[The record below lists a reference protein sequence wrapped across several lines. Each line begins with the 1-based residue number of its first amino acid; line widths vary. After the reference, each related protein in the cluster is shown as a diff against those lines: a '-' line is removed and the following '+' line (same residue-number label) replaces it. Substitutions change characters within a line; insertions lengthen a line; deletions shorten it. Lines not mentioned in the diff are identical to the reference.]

1 MTQTLLLII
10 ALLAVSVMA
19 ISLYWNNF
27 HTKFASIALFIILA
41 NCVYFSLDGV
51 KGWPAEEPREVKGTI
66 ASIVIVNPS
75 ESFEGAIYVGVFLSE
90 ENEWYEYDYPRISP
104 KTFYVKYSNNRAA
117 EFEKAKQDGF
127 TQLNDQLQ
135 KAYAQIQ
142 DMIKVQER
150 YKAAIDKLREI
161 INTQKEY
168 YTTEAQAE
176 LTTDYKRYDGF
187 KKYIEKLQN
196 EIARLTDELNNK
208 SA

>member
-27 HTKFASIALFIILA
+27 HTQFASIALFIILA

-90 ENEWYEYDYPRISP
+90 ENKWYEYDYPRISP

-117 EFEKAKQDGF
+117 EFEKAKQAMKEGKEVRIDGIPPMEGQGEGEEYDGEI
-127 TQLNDQLQ
+127 TDMSS
-135 KAYAQIQ
+135 IIG
-142 DMIKVQER
+142 DMIAKIMMKQEDTYEPGR
-150 YKAAIDKLREI
+150 PKGIDIVEPGSPPSKGTSE
-161 INTQKEY
+161 
-168 YTTEAQAE
+168 
-176 LTTDYKRYDGF
+176 
-187 KKYIEKLQN
+187 
-196 EIARLTDELNNK
+196 
-208 SA
+208 

>member
-90 ENEWYEYDYPRISP
+90 ENKWYEYDYPRISP

-117 EFEKAKQDGF
+117 EFEKAKQAMKEGKEVHIDGIPPMES
-127 TQLNDQLQ
+127 QG
-135 KAYAQIQ
+135 
-142 DMIKVQER
+142 EG
-150 YKAAIDKLREI
+150 E
-161 INTQKEY
+161 E
-168 YTTEAQAE
+168 
-176 LTTDYKRYDGF
+176 YDGIITDVSSMIGDLIA
-187 KKYIEKLQN
+187 KIMMKQEDTYEPGRPKGIEIVEPGSPPSKGTS
-196 EIARLTDELNNK
+196 E
-208 SA
+208 

>member
-117 EFEKAKQDGF
+117 EFEKAKQAMKEGKEVHIDGIPPMEG
-127 TQLNDQLQ
+127 QG
-135 KAYAQIQ
+135 
-142 DMIKVQER
+142 EG
-150 YKAAIDKLREI
+150 E
-161 INTQKEY
+161 E
-168 YTTEAQAE
+168 
-176 LTTDYKRYDGF
+176 YDGIITDISSMIGNLIA
-187 KKYIEKLQN
+187 KIMMKQEDTYEPGRPKGIEIVEPGSPPSKGTS
-196 EIARLTDELNNK
+196 E
-208 SA
+208 

>member
-1 MTQTLLLII
+1 MTQTHLLII

-41 NCVYFSLDGV
+41 NAVYFSLDGV

-117 EFEKAKQDGF
+117 EFEKAKQAMKEGKEVRIDGIPPMEGQGEGEEYDGII
-127 TQLNDQLQ
+127 TD
-135 KAYAQIQ
+135 ISSIIG
-142 DMIKVQER
+142 DMIAKIMMKQEDTYEPGR
-150 YKAAIDKLREI
+150 PKGIEI
-161 INTQKEY
+161 VEPGSPPSKGTSE
-168 YTTEAQAE
+168 
-176 LTTDYKRYDGF
+176 
-187 KKYIEKLQN
+187 
-196 EIARLTDELNNK
+196 
-208 SA
+208 

>member
-1 MTQTLLLII
+1 MTQTHLLII

-41 NCVYFSLDGV
+41 NAVYFSLDGV

-117 EFEKAKQDGF
+117 EFEKAKQAMKEGKEVHIDGIPPMEG
-127 TQLNDQLQ
+127 QG
-135 KAYAQIQ
+135 
-142 DMIKVQER
+142 EG
-150 YKAAIDKLREI
+150 E
-161 INTQKEY
+161 E
-168 YTTEAQAE
+168 
-176 LTTDYKRYDGF
+176 YDGIITDISSMIGNLIA
-187 KKYIEKLQN
+187 KIMMKQEDTYEPGRPKGIEIVEPGSPPSKGTS
-196 EIARLTDELNNK
+196 E
-208 SA
+208 